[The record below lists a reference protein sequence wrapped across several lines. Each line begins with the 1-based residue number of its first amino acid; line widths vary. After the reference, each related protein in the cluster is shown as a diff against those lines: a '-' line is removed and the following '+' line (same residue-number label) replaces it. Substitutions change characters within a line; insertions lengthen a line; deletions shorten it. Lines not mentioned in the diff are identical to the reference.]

1 MIPTV
6 IKSYDK
12 EGDIRIGWASWD
24 KGTYT
29 KRSIKYA
36 YLDKNG
42 KISRGSPEV
51 SFDALIEMVIFAY
64 QQGEFSKEEVEK
76 LKKIFCHKEEM
87 E

>member
-1 MIPTV
+1 MIPTA
-6 IKSYDK
+6 IKSYDN

-29 KRSIKYA
+29 QRSIKYA

-51 SFDALIEMVIFAY
+51 SFNTLIEMVIFAY

-76 LKKIFCHKEEM
+76 LKKLFCGKDNNE
-87 E
+87 